1 MKSIQSRLL
10 IMLLIFIVL
19 PYFLSVFF
27 IYTYTKNSV
36 EQHEL
41 ENSREQL
48 QKNADELEQYFDD
61 MIDIPYILYR
71 NPDLFRIFK
80 NGFEDSIYLNPM
92 TMEKSLETFYLMR
105 NEFRQIRFY
114 IAKNNESFTVYNA
127 MISTHRYQPDFL
139 NQDPIKQ
146 LYTSDSQYLIEPPH
160 PLENYNN
167 AAIVPKSDKTMV
179 MTFHHKIIDVLSKK
193 FLGMITIDI
202 DLGEYA
208 RICNNLVQGDASS
221 VLLIDSKDRVMYA
234 NDRAL
239 IGKPLPAAEKQRLD
253 GNRSRHDDDI
263 LLSKELSGSLDGW
276 KLIKVMS
283 SQALYEDVR
292 KTAYT
297 NILVGIGV
305 GILGLLMIGIISNRI
320 TRPITRLSSKVRSIE
335 GGNMNVPFDDTKSD
349 EIGHLESHMK
359 DMMNRIN
366 SHIDREYKLE
376 IENRKNQ
383 FRALKSQVNPHFL
396 FNALQSI
403 GAVALRSNAPKVY
416 QLLTSLSK
424 MMRYS
429 MQADQWVRVRD
440 EAEYT
445 KAYLSLQTE
454 RFGENLSYSVNID
467 ESILDMT
474 IPSMIL
480 QPLAENFFKHT
491 YEEGYSNAHLSING
505 EKQGNDLCFTVEND
519 GPGLTEEELQ
529 ALREHI
535 YTPPYEGTY
544 SHEHIGLKNIRDR
557 LLLGYGPSAEMKV
570 DSNDGLGFSVS
581 MRIPIKTTLGMI
593 KTYFRKGDEH
603 GESTDCR

>member
-36 EQHEL
+36 EQYEL

-61 MIDIPYILYR
+61 MIDFPYILYR

-80 NGFEDSIYLNPM
+80 NGFEDSIYFNPM

-160 PLENYNN
+160 PLKNYNN

-221 VLLIDSKDRVMYA
+221 VLLIDSKDRVVYA

-239 IGKPLPAAEKQRLD
+239 IGKPLPADEKQRLD

-263 LLSKELSGSLDGW
+263 LLSKELSGSLNGW

-429 MQADQWVRVRD
+429 IQADQWVRVRD

-454 RFGENLSYSVNID
+454 RFGENISYSVNID

-529 ALREHI
+529 TLREHI
-535 YTPPYEGTY
+535 YSPPYEGTY

-581 MRIPIKTTLGMI
+581 MRIPIKT
-593 KTYFRKGDEH
+593 YFRKGDEH

>member
-36 EQHEL
+36 EQYEL

-61 MIDIPYILYR
+61 MIDFPYILYR

-80 NGFEDSIYLNPM
+80 NGFEDSIYFNPM
-92 TMEKSLETFYLMR
+92 TMETSLETFYLMR

-160 PLENYNN
+160 PLKNYNN

-239 IGKPLPAAEKQRLD
+239 IGKPLPADEKQRLD

-263 LLSKELSGSLDGW
+263 LLSKELSGSLNGW

-429 MQADQWVRVRD
+429 IQADQWVRVRD

-454 RFGENLSYSVNID
+454 RFGENISYSVNID

-519 GPGLTEEELQ
+519 GLGLTEEELQ
-529 ALREHI
+529 TLREHI
-535 YTPPYEGTY
+535 YSPPYEGTY

-581 MRIPIKTTLGMI
+581 MRIPIKTPL
-593 KTYFRKGDEH
+593 
-603 GESTDCR
+603 

>member
-1 MKSIQSRLL
+1 M
-10 IMLLIFIVL
+10 
-19 PYFLSVFF
+19 
-27 IYTYTKNSV
+27 
-36 EQHEL
+36 EQYEL

-61 MIDIPYILYR
+61 MIDFPYILYR

-80 NGFEDSIYLNPM
+80 NGFEDSIYFNPM

-160 PLENYNN
+160 PLKNYNN

-239 IGKPLPAAEKQRLD
+239 IGKPLPADEKQRLD

-263 LLSKELSGSLDGW
+263 LLSKELSGSLNGW

-429 MQADQWVRVRD
+429 IQADQWVRVRD

-454 RFGENLSYSVNID
+454 RFGENISYSVNID

-529 ALREHI
+529 TLREHI
-535 YTPPYEGTY
+535 YSPPYEGTY

-581 MRIPIKTTLGMI
+581 MRIPIKT
-593 KTYFRKGDEH
+593 YFRKGDEH

>member
-41 ENSREQL
+41 ENSRDQL
-48 QKNADELEQYFDD
+48 QKNAEELEQYFDG
-61 MIDIPYILYR
+61 MIDFPYILYR
-71 NPDLFRIFK
+71 DPDLFRIFN
-80 NGFEDSIYLNPM
+80 NGFEDSIYFSPK

-105 NEFRQIRFY
+105 NEIRQIRFY
-114 IAKNNESFTVYNA
+114 IDKNKESFTLYNA
-127 MISTHRYQPDFL
+127 MISTRRHQPDFL
-139 NQDPIKQ
+139 DQSPIKE
-146 LYTSDSQYLIEPPH
+146 LYASDLNYLIEPPR
-160 PLENYNN
+160 PLINYNN
-167 AAIVPKSDKTMV
+167 AAIIPKSDKTMV
-179 MTFHHKIIDVLSKK
+179 MTFHHKITDVLSKR
-193 FLGMITIDI
+193 FLGIITIDI
-202 DLGEYA
+202 DLGGYA

-221 VLLIDSKDRVMYA
+221 VLLIDSQDRVLYA
-234 NDRAL
+234 NERSL
-239 IGKPLPAAEKQRLD
+239 IGKPLPEGEKQRLD
-253 GNRSRHDDDI
+253 GNRSRQDDDI
-263 LLSKELSGSLDGW
+263 LLSKELSGSLNGW
-276 KLIKVMS
+276 KLIKITS
-283 SQALYEDVR
+283 SQSLYEDVR

-305 GILGLLMIGIISNRI
+305 GLLGLLMIGIISNRI
-320 TRPITRLSSKVRSIE
+320 TRPIARLSSKVRSIE
-335 GGNMNVPFDDTKSD
+335 GGNMNVPFDDARDD

-383 FRALKSQVNPHFL
+383 FRALKSQINPHFL

-429 MQADQWVRVRD
+429 LQADQWVRVRD

-454 RFGENLSYSVNID
+454 RFGEDVSYSLEMD
-467 ESILDMT
+467 ESILDIT

-491 YEEGYSNAHLSING
+491 YEEGYSSAHLSITG
-505 EKQGNDLCFTVEND
+505 KKHKEYLQFTVEND
-519 GPGLTEEELQ
+519 GPGLTAEVLQ
-529 ALREHI
+529 TLRNHI

-557 LLLGYGPSAEMKV
+557 LLLRYGQSAEMKV
-570 DSNDGLGFSVS
+570 DSINGKGFSVS
-581 MRIPIKTTLGMI
+581 MKIPIEISPK
-593 KTYFRKGDEH
+593 
-603 GESTDCR
+603 S

>member
-36 EQHEL
+36 EEHEL

-48 QKNADELEQYFDD
+48 QKNADELEQYFDS
-61 MIDIPYILYR
+61 MIDFPYILYR
-71 NPDLFRIFK
+71 DPDLFRIFS
-80 NGFEDSIYLNPM
+80 NGFEDSIYFSPK

-105 NEFRQIRFY
+105 SEIRQIRFY
-114 IAKNNESFTVYNA
+114 IDKNKESFTLYNA
-127 MISTHRYQPDFL
+127 MISTRRHQPDFL
-139 NQDPIKQ
+139 NQRPIKE
-146 LYTSDSQYLIEPPH
+146 LYASDSQYVIEPPR
-160 PLENYNN
+160 PLINYNN

-179 MTFHHKIIDVLSKK
+179 MTFHHKISDVLSKK
-193 FLGMITIDI
+193 FLGILTIDI
-202 DLGEYA
+202 DLGGYA

-221 VLLIDSKDRVMYA
+221 VLLIDSKDRVLYA
-234 NDRAL
+234 NDRSL
-239 IGKPLPAAEKQRLD
+239 IGKPLPEGEQQRLD
-253 GNRSRHDDDI
+253 GNRNRQDDDI
-263 LLSKELSGSLDGW
+263 LLTKNLSGSISGW
-276 KLIKVMS
+276 KLIKITS

-305 GILGLLMIGIISNRI
+305 GLLGLLMIGIISNRI
-320 TRPITRLSSKVRSIE
+320 TRPIAKLSSKVRSIE
-335 GGNMNVPFDDTKSD
+335 GGSMEVPFDDARDD

-359 DMMNRIN
+359 DMMDRIN

-376 IENRKNQ
+376 LENRKNQ
-383 FRALKSQVNPHFL
+383 FRALKSQINPHFL

-403 GAVALRSNAPKVY
+403 GAVALRSKAPKVY
-416 QLLTSLSK
+416 QLITSLSR

-429 MQADQWVRVRD
+429 LQADQWVRVRD
-440 EAEYT
+440 EADYT

-454 RFGENLSYSVNID
+454 RFGENVSYSIEMD

-491 YEEGYSNAHLSING
+491 YEEGYSSSHLSIAG
-505 EKQGNDLCFTVEND
+505 EKHGEYLRFLVEND
-519 GPGLTEEELQ
+519 GPGLTAEELKT
-529 ALREHI
+529 LREHI
-535 YTPPYEGTY
+535 YSPPYEGTY

-557 LLLGYGPSAEMKV
+557 LLLRYGPDAEMNV
-570 DSNDGLGFSVS
+570 DSKNGMGFSVS
-581 MRIPIKTTLGMI
+581 MKIPIEISPKIMKT
-593 KTYFRKGDEH
+593 
-603 GESTDCR
+603 

>member
-1 MKSIQSRLL
+1 
-10 IMLLIFIVL
+10 MLLIFIVL
-19 PYFLSVFF
+19 PYFLSVFI

-36 EQHEL
+36 EQYEL

-61 MIDIPYILYR
+61 MIDFPYILYR

-80 NGFEDSIYLNPM
+80 NGFEDSIYFNPM

-160 PLENYNN
+160 PLKNYNN

-202 DLGEYA
+202 DLDEYA

-239 IGKPLPAAEKQRLD
+239 IGKPLPADEKQRLD

-263 LLSKELSGSLDGW
+263 LLSKELSGSLNGW

-429 MQADQWVRVRD
+429 IQADQWVRVRD

-454 RFGENLSYSVNID
+454 RFGENISYSVNID

-505 EKQGNDLCFTVEND
+505 EKQENHLCFTVEND

-529 ALREHI
+529 TLREHI
-535 YTPPYEGTY
+535 YSPPYEGTY

-581 MRIPIKTTLGMI
+581 MRIPIKTPL
-593 KTYFRKGDEH
+593 
-603 GESTDCR
+603 